1 MIVCFNI
8 SCVSLYLQLD
18 AFSLGD
24 FYTLLLR
31 QPYAPADTRLLENA
45 RDKNLGI
52 EINSFIS
59 GMAFLSFLAKFY
71 SFIQLFSYVHCSIK
85 SVSNVNYNE
94 LKTSINR
101 PGHNNLTKSI
111 VT

>member
-1 MIVCFNI
+1 M
-8 SCVSLYLQLD
+8 
-18 AFSLGD
+18 
-24 FYTLLLR
+24 LLLR
-31 QPYAPADTRLLENA
+31 QPYAPADTRLLEKA

-85 SVSNVNYNE
+85 GVSNVNYNK
-94 LKTSINR
+94 LKTNINR
-101 PGHNNLTKSI
+101 PGHNNLTKSV